1 MLNDCTDTEVPR
13 MWNSELKNNA
23 LDIKTNALS
32 RVVGSEEINKVNAAD
47 NDIGE
52 GGYVTSRTRSA

>member
-1 MLNDCTDTEVPR
+1 